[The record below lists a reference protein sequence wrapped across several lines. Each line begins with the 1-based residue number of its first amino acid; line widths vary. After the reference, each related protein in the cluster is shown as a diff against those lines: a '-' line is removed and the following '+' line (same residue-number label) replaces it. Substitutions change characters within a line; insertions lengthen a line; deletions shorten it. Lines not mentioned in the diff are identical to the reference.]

1 MNEFDLVVNQELR
14 QNMVERVEVL
24 EQVKEILTL
33 GTTDF
38 VTVELAAQYQEV
50 EKNTIEKIIQKH

>member
-38 VTVELAAQYQEV
+38 VTVELAS
-50 EKNTIEKIIQKH
+50 